1 MQYYSR
7 FSNRYQLSCHSQRNK
22 RLRWQMGRQL
32 LVAPQSQRGFY
43 PLIYHPHE
51 LCPSFS
57 TFGVSDFF
65 QIFPDSGF
73 DLGFRVQSSR
83 ETSNFFHGTFYI
95 LVWCLWSL
103 RGNSSHK
110 ITSRGMPIFQVSTC
124 WSMDRITW
132 WCFIYFKTPD
142 TCLDFHGKNSV
153 FSEDSRTPPINKRY
167 ACLWT

>member
-1 MQYYSR
+1 MAKILTKISGGNTKNEAKIEMKSHAIL
-7 FSNRYQLSCHSQRNK
+7 FSLQQSISLSCHSHRNK

-110 ITSRGMPIFQVSTC
+110 ITSRMPIFQVSTC
-124 WSMDRITW
+124 
-132 WCFIYFKTPD
+132 
-142 TCLDFHGKNSV
+142 
-153 FSEDSRTPPINKRY
+153 
-167 ACLWT
+167 

>member
-1 MQYYSR
+1 MAKILTKISGGNTKNEANIEMKSHAIL
-7 FSNRYQLSCHSQRNK
+7 FSLQRSKSLSCHSQRNK

-32 LVAPQSQRGFY
+32 LVAPQSQRGFN

-51 LCPSFS
+51 PCPSFS

-73 DLGFRVQSSR
+73 DSGFRVP
-83 ETSNFFHGTFYI
+83 EKLPIFFCGTFYI

-110 ITSRGMPIFQVSTC
+110 FTSPMRPIFQVSTC
-124 WSMDRITW
+124 
-132 WCFIYFKTPD
+132 
-142 TCLDFHGKNSV
+142 
-153 FSEDSRTPPINKRY
+153 
-167 ACLWT
+167 